1 MGLRN
6 SGAAQEEPHMVGVFS
21 GARDGGA
28 SVRRRRVL
36 PQGSEGAAQFSRRG
50 GLPAASPVPHGQG
63 HSGRRG
69 QGGAHDESGR
79 Q

>member
-6 SGAAQEEPHMVGVFS
+6 SGTAQEEPHMVGVFC

-36 PQGSEGAAQFSRRG
+36 PQGSEGATELSRRG
-50 GLPAASPVPHGQG
+50 GLPASSAVPHGQG
-63 HSGRRG
+63 HSGRRS
-69 QGGAHDESGR
+69 QGGAYDESGW